1 MRWLSGRPRGGDSV
15 VRERYFHDF
24 DWLILVPALLLI
36 VMGCLTLYS
45 IEHVPEEF
53 RDAVGPAKT
62 GVLARQLLWVL
73 IGLVVMAVACLVPF
87 RYYEGMAVIFYGI
100 GLVLLVGVLFA
111 PAVKGAHRWIDIGGF
126 NLQPSEFMKIAV
138 IFILARF
145 LAEKRNRPD
154 GFRVLA
160 IGAAI
165 AVVPFLLVMKEP
177 DLGTALVYLGLLF
190 PILYWRGIDE
200 SLLILFMTPL
210 ASALLTIY
218 SATAMEH
225 GGYPYILLLFF
236 IVILVAAYRR
246 RRDLFR
252 SIALVAM
259 NLGVMLLVPMAW
271 NRLEPY
277 QQKRILTFLRPESD
291 ILGSGWQVYQ
301 SKLAIGSGGF
311 MGKKFLHGTHKLL
324 AFLPERHSDFIY
336 SVISEELG
344 FLGALVVLVFFSI
357 IVIRGLYLATK
368 LKNRFASLACIGI
381 CSYFAFHVVINIGM
395 TTGLTPVTGL
405 PLPFVSYGG
414 SSMVVSCFLVGVLLN
429 FSMRFYEY

>member
-1 MRWLSGRPRGGDSV
+1 
-15 VRERYFHDF
+15 
-24 DWLILVPALLLI
+24 
-36 VMGCLTLYS
+36 
-45 IEHVPEEF
+45 
-53 RDAVGPAKT
+53 
-62 GVLARQLLWVL
+62 
-73 IGLVVMAVACLVPF
+73 
-87 RYYEGMAVIFYGI
+87 
-100 GLVLLVGVLFA
+100 VLLVGVLFA
-111 PAVKGAHRWIDIGGF
+111 PAVKGARRWIDVGGF

-154 GFRVLA
+154 SFRVLA
-160 IGAAI
+160 IGATI
-165 AVVPFLLVMKEP
+165 AFVPFLLVVKEP
-177 DLGTALVYLGLLF
+177 DLGTALVYLALLF

-218 SATAMEH
+218 SSTAMEH
-225 GGYPYILLLFF
+225 GGYPYLLLLFF
-236 IVILVAAYRR
+236 VVILVAAYRR

-336 SVISEELG
+336 SVVSEELG
-344 FLGALVVLVFFSI
+344 FLGALVVLFFFSV

-381 CSYFAFHVVINIGM
+381 CSYFAFHVVVNIGM

-405 PLPFVSYGG
+405 PLPFMSYGG
-414 SSMVVSCFLVGVLLN
+414 SSMVVSCFLIGVLLN

>member
-1 MRWLSGRPRGGDSV
+1 MA
-15 VRERYFHDF
+15 ERYFHDF

-36 VMGCLTLYS
+36 VLGCLTLYS
-45 IEHVPEEF
+45 IQHIPEEF
-53 RDAVGPAKT
+53 RDAFQTAKT
-62 GVLARQLLWVL
+62 DYLARQLGWVL
-73 IGLVVMAVACLVPF
+73 VGLAVMAAACLIPF
-87 RYYEGMAVIFYGI
+87 RYYEGMAVIFYGV
-100 GLVLLVGVLFA
+100 GLVLLIGVLFA
-111 PAVKGAHRWIDIGGF
+111 PAVKGARRWIDIGGF

-154 GFRVLA
+154 SFRVLTV
-160 IGAAI
+160 GAAI
-165 AVVPFLLVMKEP
+165 AFVPFLLVMKEP
-177 DLGTALVYLGLLF
+177 DLGTALVYLALLF

-200 SLLILFMTPL
+200 SLLILAMTPL
-210 ASALLTIY
+210 LSALLTIY
-218 SATAMEH
+218 SATATEH
-225 GGYPYILLLFF
+225 GGYPYLLLLFF

-246 RRDLFR
+246 RRDLVR
-252 SIALVAM
+252 SIALVGL
-259 NLGVMLLVPMAW
+259 NLGVMLLVPMVW

-291 ILGSGWQVYQ
+291 VLGSGWQVYQ

-344 FLGALVVLVFFSI
+344 FLGALVILVLFSI
-357 IVIRGLYLATK
+357 IIIRGLYLATK
-368 LKNRFASLACIGI
+368 LKNRFASLACVGI
-381 CSYFAFHVVINIGM
+381 CAYFAVHVVVNIGM

-414 SSMVVSCFLVGVLLN
+414 SSMVVSCFLIGVLLN